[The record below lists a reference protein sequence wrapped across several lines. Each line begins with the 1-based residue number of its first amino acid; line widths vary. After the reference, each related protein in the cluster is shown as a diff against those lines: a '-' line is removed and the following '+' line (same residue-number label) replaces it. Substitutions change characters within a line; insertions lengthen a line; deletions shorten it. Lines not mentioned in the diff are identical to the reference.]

1 MFGISIVGWGGGE
14 SHPFYGKLRGEA
26 QSFVNFKK
34 GIKYFPQNLFP
45 FSPQPPP
52 EIKNDNSLRSHFLGK
67 RKNWILFFSETG
79 RSSKHVESILSIP
92 YRDRVAH
99 CFKLAIA
106 ECAVLA
112 EQTHQA
118 TEVPIQW
125 QSVSF

>member
-1 MFGISIVGWGGGE
+1 MRV
-14 SHPFYGKLRGEA
+14 FYHIKQLGLIFLENGKTG
-26 QSFVNFKK
+26 
-34 GIKYFPQNLFP
+34 
-45 FSPQPPP
+45 
-52 EIKNDNSLRSHFLGK
+52 
-67 RKNWILFFSETG
+67 FFSQNR

-106 ECAVLA
+106 QSAVLA

>member
-1 MFGISIVGWGGGE
+1 MRMFYHIKQLGLI
-14 SHPFYGKLRGEA
+14 FLKNGKTGFFSFLRMGEA
-26 QSFVNFKK
+26 VSMLK
-34 GIKYFPQNLFP
+34 
-45 FSPQPPP
+45 
-52 EIKNDNSLRSHFLGK
+52 
-67 RKNWILFFSETG
+67 
-79 RSSKHVESILSIP
+79 LSIP

-106 ECAVLA
+106 QCAVLA

>member
-1 MFGISIVGWGGGE
+1 MLKA
-14 SHPFYGKLRGEA
+14 YY
-26 QSFVNFKK
+26 Q
-34 GIKYFPQNLFP
+34 
-45 FSPQPPP
+45 
-52 EIKNDNSLRSHFLGK
+52 
-67 RKNWILFFSETG
+67 
-79 RSSKHVESILSIP
+79 IP

-106 ECAVLA
+106 QCAVLA